1 MEMIKLQNI
10 TKKYGNNTVYE
21 NFNLN
26 IENSKITAILGESG
40 SGKTTLLNIMAGL
53 TDYDGEAKGVEQ
65 KIAFVFQKDRLVSN
79 LTVGENLTLVNPQV
93 DVMKTLNEYSMP
105 EKVNEFPKTLSGG
118 QARRLA
124 IARAF
129 SVNAKTVFMDEPF
142 INLDVKLKFELINKI
157 KSSQKTDNSTIIIVT
172 HDVKEAVSI
181 ADRIIILSNGKVSLD
196 VKEVNEKTEN
206 EILGLMINGNI

>member
-53 TDYDGEAKGVEQ
+53 TDYDGEVKGVEQ

-93 DVMKTLNEYSMP
+93 DVMKTLNEYSMS